1 MRKIFQFKHIK
12 SKMLFGF
19 SLVIVFVIFFGIYN
33 FYTSQKVSSEMKNIA
48 NKQLPLLIA
57 DEKLAFNI
65 SQRLTDVRGYLL
77 LGDQKFRD
85 SFNTYTEESEK
96 FQEDILSMVD
106 SKDVKQLID
115 QSIEWE
121 NIIIDEV
128 FATYERGDKDEA
140 IEILDDKATPL
151 AEEIMK
157 DFVAL
162 NESREDIIHDRADQ
176 IVSSGETNI
185 IVSIV
190 VAIVIVILSVLVAL
204 ITSNMIAKPI
214 RTVMDRM
221 KLIADGQLNNEP
233 IETSLKDEV
242 GQLIEATNDM
252 NDQMRTLLRQI
263 QDVSETVSSQS
274 EELTQSANEVMSSS
288 EQVASTMQDLS
299 SGAESQS
306 NHASEL
312 SNIVATFT
320 TKIEE
325 ANNRGLD
332 IQKSSQD
339 VLEMTNNGYALMEKS
354 TAQMD
359 TIDEIVR
366 GAVENV
372 QTLNSQSQKISEL
385 VAVIEDI
392 AEQTNLLA
400 LNAAIEAA
408 RAGEHGQGFAVVADE
423 VRKLAEGVSHS
434 VTDITDI
441 VSSIQR
447 ETDHVTGALENGY
460 EEVKQGTEQIT
471 STGEAFSDI
480 STAVQEMVRNIQVVS
495 DNLSDISGESQE
507 MNSSI
512 QEVAAISEESAAGVE
527 ETSAAS
533 EQTSSAMQ
541 EVSANSNDLAKLAE
555 KLNSLV
561 RQFKL

>member
-1 MRKIFQFKHIK
+1 
-12 SKMLFGF
+12 
-19 SLVIVFVIFFGIYN
+19 
-33 FYTSQKVSSEMKNIA
+33 
-48 NKQLPLLIA
+48 
-57 DEKLAFNI
+57 
-65 SQRLTDVRGYLL
+65 
-77 LGDQKFRD
+77 
-85 SFNTYTEESEK
+85 
-96 FQEDILSMVD
+96 
-106 SKDVKQLID
+106 
-115 QSIEWE
+115 
-121 NIIIDEV
+121 
-128 FATYERGDKDEA
+128 
-140 IEILDDKATPL
+140 
-151 AEEIMK
+151 
-157 DFVAL
+157 
-162 NESREDIIHDRADQ
+162 
-176 IVSSGETNI
+176 
-185 IVSIV
+185 
-190 VAIVIVILSVLVAL
+190 
-204 ITSNMIAKPI
+204 
-214 RTVMDRM
+214 
-221 KLIADGQLNNEP
+221 
-233 IETSLKDEV
+233 
-242 GQLIEATNDM
+242 
-252 NDQMRTLLRQI
+252 
-263 QDVSETVSSQS
+263 
-274 EELTQSANEVMSSS
+274 
-288 EQVASTMQDLS
+288 
-299 SGAESQS
+299 
-306 NHASEL
+306 
-312 SNIVATFT
+312 
-320 TKIEE
+320 
-325 ANNRGLD
+325 
-332 IQKSSQD
+332 
-339 VLEMTNNGYALMEKS
+339 MTNNGYALMEKS

-460 EEVKQGTEQIT
+460 EEVEQGTEQIT